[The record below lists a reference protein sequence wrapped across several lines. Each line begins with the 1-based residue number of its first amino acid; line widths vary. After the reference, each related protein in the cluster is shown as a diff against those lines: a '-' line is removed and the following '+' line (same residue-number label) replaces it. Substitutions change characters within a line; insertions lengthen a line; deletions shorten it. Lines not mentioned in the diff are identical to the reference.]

1 MILRGTS
8 FQQINAPPPPSAPP
22 SAPPPAPPPAPPSAP
37 PPAFAKIRGGLAALR
52 VLRARLAWQ
61 ALTAPGGALA
71 AMMVIWCAA
80 FFVLGALVVTLA
92 FDEVRVDA
100 LLRPP
105 APSAPPGLLTPLVHV
120 SIEPLVHEPLV
131 LKPLAREPLAS
142 ETPTLT
148 RATPRPASRPPLV
161 VPTPSALTK

>member
-8 FQQINAPPPPSAPP
+8 FQQINAPPPPA
-22 SAPPPAPPPAPPSAP
+22 APPPAP

-52 VLRARLAWQ
+52 VPDKARPQARQMARLAWQ